1 MKKAPRVIRS
11 AFFLQQ
17 FFLTDCFTISPFKL
31 CDMKKKIVVVGCGF
45 GGLQFVNH
53 LPKGVYDIMVI
64 DKINHHQFPPLFY
77 QVAASQ
83 IEPATISFPIRKIF
97 QKRRD
102 VRIRLAQ
109 VLAVDDVKKVVET
122 NIGSFAF
129 DYLVIATG
137 TRTNF
142 FGNSST
148 QEHAL
153 ELKSTYQA
161 INVRNYILYNFEK
174 LLYAENKEGLYNI
187 VIVGGGATGVELAG
201 AFAEMTREILPKD
214 YPNIDAEK
222 VHVYLLE
229 GGSHT
234 LAAMSPFAQK
244 YSENYLRSM
253 GVIVKTGTL
262 VQDYDGERVTLNTG
276 ETITTRNVIWSAGVT
291 GNLIGG
297 LPGES
302 ILRSGRIRVDRY
314 NRVVGLDN
322 VFAIGDV
329 AYMETEKYPKGHP
342 QLANVAIGQGKNLAR
357 NLKKIDA
364 GVDDLKS
371 YEYRNMGTM
380 ATVGRN
386 KAVVD
391 LPFVKFKGRF
401 AWFVWM
407 FLHLMLILS
416 VRNKLVIFINWAWN
430 YFTKNNSLRLILKD
444 TD

>member
-1 MKKAPRVIRS
+1 MH
-11 AFFLQQ
+11 
-17 FFLTDCFTISPFKL
+17 
-31 CDMKKKIVVVGCGF
+31 
-45 GGLQFVNH
+45 H
-53 LPKGVYDIMVI
+53 LPKGVFDIMVI

-109 VLAVDDVKKVVET
+109 VLGVNAAEKVVET
-122 NIGSFAF
+122 SIGPFAY

-142 FGNSST
+142 YGNAET
-148 QEHAL
+148 EKHAL
-153 ELKSTYQA
+153 GLKSTYQS
-161 INVRNYILYNFEK
+161 INVRNFILHNFEK
-174 LLYAENKEGLYNI
+174 LLYADEKESLYNI

-201 AFAEMTREILPKD
+201 AFAEMTREVLPKD
-214 YPNIDAEK
+214 YPNIDSSR

-229 GGSHT
+229 GGEHT
-234 LAAMSPFAQK
+234 LSAMSRFAQD
-244 YSENYLRSM
+244 YSEKQLRSM
-253 GVIVKTGTL
+253 GVIVKTSTL
-262 VQDYDGERVTLNTG
+262 VKDFNGELLTLNNG
-276 ETITTRNVIWSAGVT
+276 ETIRTRNVIWSAGVT
-291 GNLIGG
+291 GN
-297 LPGES
+297 S
-302 ILRSGRIRVDRY
+302 IAGIPEEAQLRSGRIRVDRI
-314 NRVVGLDN
+314 NRVEGLDG

-329 AYMETEKYPKGHP
+329 AYMETDKYPKGHP

-357 NLKKIDA
+357 NLQRLED
-364 GVDDLKS
+364 GRGELKP
-371 YEYRNMGTM
+371 YEYRNLGTM

-391 LPFVKFKGRF
+391 LPFMKFKGRF
-401 AWFVWM
+401 AWFIWM

-416 VRNKLVIFINWAWN
+416 VRNKLVVFINWAWN

-444 TD
+444 SD

>member
-1 MKKAPRVIRS
+1 M
-11 AFFLQQ
+11 
-17 FFLTDCFTISPFKL
+17 
-31 CDMKKKIVVVGCGF
+31 KKIVVVGCGF

-53 LPKGVYDIMVI
+53 LPKGVFDIMVI

-83 IEPATISFPIRKIF
+83 IEPATISFPIRKLF
-97 QKRRD
+97 QQRRD

-109 VLAVDDVKKVVET
+109 VLAVNAAEKVVDT
-122 NIGSFAF
+122 SIGPFVY

-142 FGNSST
+142 YGNAET
-148 QEHAL
+148 EKHAL
-153 ELKSTYQA
+153 GLKSTYQS
-161 INVRNYILYNFEK
+161 INVRNFILHNFEK
-174 LLYAENKEGLYNI
+174 LLYADEKESLYNI

-201 AFAEMTREILPKD
+201 AFAEMTREVLPKD
-214 YPNIDAEK
+214 YPNIDSSR

-229 GGSHT
+229 GGEHT
-234 LAAMSPFAQK
+234 LSAMSRFAQD
-244 YSENYLRSM
+244 YSEKQLRSM

-262 VQDYDGERVTLNTG
+262 VKDYNGELLTLSNG
-276 ETITTRNVIWSAGVT
+276 ETIRSRNVIWSAGVT
-291 GNLIGG
+291 GNTIAGI
-297 LPGES
+297 PEEAQ
-302 ILRSGRIRVDRY
+302 LRSGRIKVDRM
-314 NRVVGLDN
+314 NRVEGLDS
-322 VFAIGDV
+322 VFAVGDV

-357 NLKKIDA
+357 NLQRVET
-364 GVDDLKS
+364 GSGELKQ
-371 YEYRNMGTM
+371 YEYRNLGTM
-380 ATVGRN
+380 ATIGRN

-391 LPFVKFKGRF
+391 LPFMKFKGRF
-401 AWFVWM
+401 AWFIWM

-416 VRNKLVIFINWAWN
+416 VRNKLVVFINWAWN

>member
-1 MKKAPRVIRS
+1 M
-11 AFFLQQ
+11 
-17 FFLTDCFTISPFKL
+17 
-31 CDMKKKIVVVGCGF
+31 KKIVVVGCGF

-53 LPKGVYDIMVI
+53 LKKGQFDIMVI

-109 VLAVDDVKKVVET
+109 VLAVNDAAKYVDT
-122 NIGSFAF
+122 TIGRFNY

-137 TRTNF
+137 SRTNF
-142 FGNSST
+142 YGNSEIEANT
-148 QEHAL
+148 MG
-153 ELKSTYQA
+153 LKSTYQA
-161 INVRNYILYNFEK
+161 MNVRNSTLMNFEK
-174 LLYAENKEGLYNI
+174 ILYSEDKEALNNI

-201 AFAEMTREILPKD
+201 AFAEMTREVLPKD
-214 YPNIDAEK
+214 YPNIDSSR

-229 GGSHT
+229 GGEHT
-234 LAAMSPFAQK
+234 LAAMSSYAQN
-244 YSENYLRSM
+244 YSEKQLRSM

-262 VQDYDGERVTLNTG
+262 VKDYDGEILTLSNG
-276 ETITTRNVIWSAGVT
+276 ETIRSRNVIWSAGVT
-291 GNLIGG
+291 GNTIGG
-297 LPGES
+297 IPEASL
-302 ILRSGRIRVDRY
+302 LRNGRIRVDRY
-314 NRVVGLDN
+314 NRVEGLNN

-329 AYMETEKYPKGHP
+329 AYMETVKYPRGHP
-342 QLANVAIGQGKNLAR
+342 QLANVAIGQAKNLAR
-357 NLKKIDA
+357 NLQRLEA
-364 GVDDLKS
+364 GSGELKP
-371 YEYRNMGTM
+371 YEYRNLGTM

-401 AWFVWM
+401 AWFIWM

-416 VRNKLVIFINWAWN
+416 VRNK
-430 YFTKNNSLRLILKD
+430 
-444 TD
+444 

>member
-1 MKKAPRVIRS
+1 M
-11 AFFLQQ
+11 
-17 FFLTDCFTISPFKL
+17 
-31 CDMKKKIVVVGCGF
+31 KKIVVVGCGF

-53 LPKGVYDIMVI
+53 LPKGVFDIMVI

-83 IEPATISFPIRKIF
+83 IEPATISFPIRKLF
-97 QKRRD
+97 QQRRD

-109 VLAVDDVKKVVET
+109 VLAVNAAEKVVET
-122 NIGSFAF
+122 SIGPFVY

-142 FGNSST
+142 YGNAET
-148 QEHAL
+148 EKHAL
-153 ELKSTYQA
+153 GLKSTYQS
-161 INVRNYILYNFEK
+161 INVRNFILHNFEK
-174 LLYAENKEGLYNI
+174 LMYADEKESLYNI

-201 AFAEMTREILPKD
+201 AFAEMTREVLPKD
-214 YPNIDAEK
+214 YPNIDSSR

-229 GGSHT
+229 GGEHT
-234 LAAMSPFAQK
+234 LSAMSRFAQD
-244 YSENYLRSM
+244 YSEKQLRSM

-262 VQDYDGERVTLNTG
+262 VKDYNGELLTLSNG
-276 ETITTRNVIWSAGVT
+276 ETIRSRNVIWSAGVT
-291 GNLIGG
+291 GN
-297 LPGES
+297 S
-302 ILRSGRIRVDRY
+302 IAGIPEEAQLRSGRIKVDRM
-314 NRVVGLDN
+314 NRVEGLDS
-322 VFAIGDV
+322 VFAVGDV

-357 NLKKIDA
+357 NLQRLEA
-364 GVDDLKS
+364 GSGELKQ
-371 YEYRNMGTM
+371 YEYRNLGTM
-380 ATVGRN
+380 ATIGRN

-391 LPFVKFKGRF
+391 LPFMKFKGRF
-401 AWFVWM
+401 AWFIWM

-416 VRNKLVIFINWAWN
+416 VRNKLVVFINWAWN